1 MDYEAD
7 TVIDRLGGTS
17 EVARICDCKPPSVHA
32 WRKTGFPK
40 PRRQFLVLAFPWA
53 FEDLPPAAIAE
64 STAESGVVA

>member
-1 MDYEAD
+1 MDHEAN

-17 EVARICDCKPPSVHA
+17 EVARICDCKPPSVHE

-53 FEDLPPAAIAE
+53 FENLGAPRASESTTPAAA
-64 STAESGVVA
+64 